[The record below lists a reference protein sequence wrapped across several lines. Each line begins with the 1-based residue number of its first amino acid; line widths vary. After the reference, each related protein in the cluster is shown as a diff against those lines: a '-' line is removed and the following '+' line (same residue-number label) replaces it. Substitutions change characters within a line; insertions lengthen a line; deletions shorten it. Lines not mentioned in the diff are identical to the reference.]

1 MSDNTEEVVRAPKM
15 EFTLKDFIGI
25 YKEKKKR
32 IFANCLI
39 LGILTAVLVYFI
51 IDPIFLSYGTV
62 KTTGK
67 VLGLGM
73 GISVPEIS
81 EFGEVLSGSSS
92 SKELALYEDILL
104 SRRCLEEYIVRFGL
118 MEENDYKNMQKAI
131 KDVRDN
137 ILYILKDK
145 VSGTMD
151 IGVYDKDPVKSKE
164 MSEFLIAQL
173 DKINIAMNR
182 QNAKNQRDFIQ
193 ERYEASSAELIIVED
208 SLKQFQDI
216 YGLSPEILVKEIS
229 ELEIKLEAEIESEKI
244 KLELLQKII
253 SPGEDEVQYQ
263 RDKINVLERRLFDLQ
278 NSTDGSSKLQL
289 KGTPDIVLNFI
300 RLKRNVEI
308 QNKILSVLLPLY
320 EQAKI
325 EEKKEI
331 PTIIVLDQ
339 PFVPDEK
346 SKPKRLTSIFVVMVL
361 GFIFSYGF
369 FFIKKQLKRIEGT
382 LT

>member
-39 LGILTAVLVYFI
+39 LGILTAVLVYFV

-92 SKELALYEDILL
+92 SKELALYENILL

-131 KDVRDN
+131 KDVREN

-164 MSEFLIAQL
+164 MSEFLIGQL
-173 DKINIAMNR
+173 DKINIEMNR

-193 ERYEASSAELIIVED
+193 ERYEASSAELIVVED

-216 YGLSPEILVKEIS
+216 YGLSPEIQVKEVS

-263 RDKINVLERRLFDLQ
+263 RDKINVLERRLYDLQ
-278 NSTDGSSKLQL
+278 NSTDGNSKLQL

>member
-1 MSDNTEEVVRAPKM
+1 MSDNNEEVVRAPKM

-39 LGILTAVLVYFI
+39 LGILTAVLVYFV

-92 SKELALYEDILL
+92 SKELALYENILL
-104 SRRCLEEYIVRFGL
+104 SRRCLEEFIVRFGL
-118 MEENDYKNMQKAI
+118 MEENNYKNMQKAI
-131 KDVRDN
+131 KDVREN

-145 VSGTMD
+145 VSGTID

-164 MSEFLIAQL
+164 MSEFLIGQL
-173 DKINIAMNR
+173 DKINIEMNR

-216 YGLSPEILVKEIS
+216 YGLSPEIQVKEIS

-263 RDKINVLERRLFDLQ
+263 RDKINVLERRLYDLQ
-278 NSTDGSSKLQL
+278 NSTDGNSKLQL

>member
-216 YGLSPEILVKEIS
+216 YGLSPEIQVKEIS

>member
-1 MSDNTEEVVRAPKM
+1 
-15 EFTLKDFIGI
+15 
-25 YKEKKKR
+25 
-32 IFANCLI
+32 
-39 LGILTAVLVYFI
+39 
-51 IDPIFLSYGTV
+51 
-62 KTTGK
+62 
-67 VLGLGM
+67 
-73 GISVPEIS
+73 
-81 EFGEVLSGSSS
+81 
-92 SKELALYEDILL
+92 
-104 SRRCLEEYIVRFGL
+104 
-118 MEENDYKNMQKAI
+118 
-131 KDVRDN
+131 
-137 ILYILKDK
+137 
-145 VSGTMD
+145 
-151 IGVYDKDPVKSKE
+151 
-164 MSEFLIAQL
+164 
-173 DKINIAMNR
+173 
-182 QNAKNQRDFIQ
+182 
-193 ERYEASSAELIIVED
+193 VED

-216 YGLSPEILVKEIS
+216 YGLSPEIQVKEIS

>member
-131 KDVRDN
+131 KDVREN

>member
-1 MSDNTEEVVRAPKM
+1 MSDNTEEVVRSPKM

-25 YKEKKKR
+25 YREKKKR
-32 IFANCLI
+32 IFRNCLI
-39 LGILTAVLVYFI
+39 LGILTAVLVYFV

-131 KDVRDN
+131 KDVREN
-137 ILYILKDK
+137 ILYISKDK

-164 MSEFLIAQL
+164 MSEFLIGQL
-173 DKINIAMNR
+173 DKINIEMNR

-216 YGLSPEILVKEIS
+216 YGLSPEIQVKEIS

-369 FFIKKQLKRIEGT
+369 FFIKNQLKRIEGT